1 MMPALWMTALR
12 VGWSV
17 ASCVATLRMSAGSSM
32 LRTMEAMP
40 GLAAVVSSRTCLR
53 RPAMMTLLPSLW
65 KASARP
71 RPIPEPPPVM
81 RMVFPVMFI
90 GSFLLKE

>member
-1 MMPALWMTALR
+1 
-12 VGWSV
+12 
-17 ASCVATLRMSAGSSM
+17 
-32 LRTMEAMP
+32 MEAMP

-81 RMVFPVMFI
+81 RMVFPVGFI
-90 GSFLLKE
+90 FVRFS